1 MRNALPVIR
10 EDAAALKQRLHH
22 EQNGR
27 KKSRLQMLYLL
38 ASGQAQT
45 RRDVA
50 QLLGVH
56 RNTVG
61 HWLALYATSGLEALL
76 DLYVP
81 LGKPLSLP
89 PDVLAGLEQA
99 LRQPAGF
106 ASYVELRQWI
116 KQTHHLDVNYHTL
129 YTIVRTRFTAK
140 LKVPRPSHTKKTRR
154 PFLSFRPPAR
164 SGCSTSFRRQIPA
177 RCACSV
183 RTKAGWAY

>member
-116 KQTHHLDVNYHTL
+116 KHTHHLDVNYHTL
-129 YTIVRTRFTAK
+129 YTIVRTRFKAK
-140 LKVPRPSHTKKTRR
+140 LKVPRPSHTKK
-154 PFLSFRPPAR
+154 PGGHS
-164 SGCSTSFRRQIPA
+164 
-177 RCACSV
+177 
-183 RTKAGWAY
+183 

>member
-10 EDAAALKQRLHH
+10 EDAATLKQRLHH
-22 EQNGR
+22 EQNGH

-61 HWLALYATSGLEALL
+61 HWLALYATGGLEALL

-81 LGKPLSLP
+81 IGKALSLP

-106 ASYVELRQWI
+106 ASYEAARQWI
-116 KQTHHLDVNYHTL
+116 KQHYQLDVKYHTL
-129 YTIVRTRFTAK
+129 YTIIRTRFNAK
-140 LKVPRPSHTKKTRR
+140 LKVPRPSHTKK
-154 PFLSFRPPAR
+154 P
-164 SGCSTSFRRQIPA
+164 
-177 RCACSV
+177 
-183 RTKAGWAY
+183 